1 MVDKVPLVWSASAVY
16 AGVGLAASSYYLVTL
31 DASEACYKCRTDA
44 WGAARQLEG
53 LDELLGWLEWSA
65 MGVGADV
72 APKLVAAFG
81 AERCAVAGLA
91 SAVEDVR
98 SASAGALAALTHD
111 DELARRVAASTCAVA
126 TLVDELERVA
136 DPPASPSRAA
146 TPEALDAAEHWADLY
161 ARRVAVLVSLGN
173 LTRDAA
179 GVLASDDDLAPRLA
193 DALFVL
199 LESLRDAR
207 EATDAAAAARRRVC
221 GGAQG
226 PRRRARRCSAPG
238 RRTSAVR
245 APRHDRRARGVGAPR
260 RAPRRRRAE
269 RRGGAPGP
277 ARRAPLL
284 ADLAWAEGRRVAL
297 HANFALYRALG
308 GDSAEAAA
316 LDAPP
321 PELGVAAGLDARARC
336 RARARRVRA
345 APLAFAAGWG
355 AVRRA
360 WVHSTS
366 QEAFLKAVGF
376 SLPRAAASAAAAT
389 AAASAALTALYGARG
404 FRYEARRSFFAE
416 GDAAQIALSATVVS
430 ADLAVLF
437 VALRVAPFCVFPF
450 LVANVLA

>member
-1 MVDKVPLVWSASAVY
+1 MVPLRSAMLGRSMRRVRRPPLCQRPITTNFPGGGFKKMVDKVPLVWSASAVY

-65 MGVGADV
+65 TGVGADV

-111 DELARRVAASTCAVA
+111 DELARRVA
-126 TLVDELERVA
+126 
-136 DPPASPSRAA
+136 
-146 TPEALDAAEHWADLY
+146 
-161 ARRVAVLVSLGN
+161 
-173 LTRDAA
+173 
-179 GVLASDDDLAPRLA
+179 
-193 DALFVL
+193 
-199 LESLRDAR
+199 
-207 EATDAAAAARRRVC
+207 
-221 GGAQG
+221 
-226 PRRRARRCSAPG
+226 
-238 RRTSAVR
+238 
-245 APRHDRRARGVGAPR
+245 
-260 RAPRRRRAE
+260 RRRRAVA
-269 RRGGAPGP
+269 APAAS
-277 ARRAPLL
+277 ARRA
-284 ADLAWAEGRRVAL
+284 
-297 HANFALYRALG
+297 
-308 GDSAEAAA
+308 
-316 LDAPP
+316 
-321 PELGVAAGLDARARC
+321 
-336 RARARRVRA
+336 
-345 APLAFAAGWG
+345 
-355 AVRRA
+355 
-360 WVHSTS
+360 
-366 QEAFLKAVGF
+366 
-376 SLPRAAASAAAAT
+376 